1 MRWSYGGHFY
11 KRIYEP
17 YGPSDGYRILVD
29 RLWPRGISKEEAKLT
44 DWAKEIAPS
53 SELRKWFG
61 HKAER
66 FDEFQVKYLEELQ
79 DDELTRCKFE
89 ELCQIAQEK
98 SYITIR
104 CKRSYLQS
112 CPNIKRRNYS
122 KDRMVNRRC
131 NNWYQGNLYEK
142 FE

>member
-1 MRWSYGGHFY
+1 MVDTFI

-89 ELCQIAQEK
+89 ELCQIAQERRVTLLYAAK
-98 SYITIR
+98 DPIYNHARILREEIIR
-104 CKRSYLQS
+104 R
-112 CPNIKRRNYS
+112 IE
-122 KDRMVNRRC
+122 
-131 NNWYQGNLYEK
+131 W
-142 FE
+142 